1 MKTPREFLTALWGDP
16 TPGVILVWTLPNKE
30 SQWYTRLD
38 QVNQDVEHHAHED
51 VYTGVGIGNRNRARF
66 TTQKRLT
73 EGEVGGLAGM
83 WADIDWAHPVHRK
96 PNLPPS
102 LEQAMET
109 LEGAQFEP
117 SVLVN
122 SGHGLQG
129 WWLFETPWIFQT
141 PEDHELGRRAA
152 QWWHQHIN
160 GLYTAQGWTT
170 DSVFNLDRIM
180 RLPGTWNNRVPGERL
195 PVEIIRETARRYTP
209 QDFLDLTPEDFQTS
223 TPPPGRT
230 GQRKQGQNR
239 RVANGNGGNSGLEL
253 NPEAVP
259 PLLKLDALRKAS
271 PKFRKSWEQDRKDM
285 TDQSPSAYDMSMAT
299 MAIQAGWNDQEVVNL
314 LICWRRKH
322 GHDLKLRENYYGV
335 TLDKARE
342 PIEIAQAEEQL
353 NEALAQPPED
363 QPEVL
368 KETLE
373 TLFRV
378 DIIRIVKYMGDPPI
392 YYMYTKQGDITL
404 GEISS
409 ITSQSKFQDMVA
421 TVTKVWIT
429 AVSRKAWDK
438 RVQALLLACEEIDVG
453 DASHPTQETTAW
465 LEEYLLEKPP
475 REEDEWEKAAEA
487 KQPFIL
493 NRKVHFFMDD
503 FRKWLDINIGE
514 QATSH
519 ALGRRFR
526 QCQVQTEKVNVKV
539 GNSWT
544 SRTTWQL
551 PERYHAKPA
560 PEEPAP

>member
-1 MKTPREFLTALWGDP
+1 MKTSREFLTSLWGDP
-16 TPGVILVWTLPNKE
+16 TPGVILIWTLPNKE

-38 QVNQDVEHHAHED
+38 AINQDVEHHAHED
-51 VYTGVGIGNRNRARF
+51 VYIGVGIANRNRARF

-73 EGEVGGLAGM
+73 EEEVGGLAGM

-117 SVLVN
+117 TLLVN
-122 SGHGLQG
+122 SGHGLQA
-129 WWLFETPWIFQT
+129 WWLFEHPWMFHT
-141 PEDHELGRRAA
+141 PEDQELGRRAA

-160 GLYTAQGWTT
+160 GLYTARGWTT

-180 RLPGTWNNRVPGERL
+180 RLPGTWNNRVPGERR

-223 TPPPGRT
+223 TPPLGRT
-230 GQRKQGQNR
+230 GPRKQGQNR
-239 RVANGNGGNSGLEL
+239 RAVNGNGGLAL
-253 NPEAVP
+253 DPEAVP
-259 PLLKLDALRKAS
+259 PLLKLEALQKAN

-285 TDQSPSAYDMSMAT
+285 ADQSPSAYDMSLAT
-299 MAIQAGWNDQEVVNL
+299 MAIQAGWSDQEVVNL
-314 LICWRRKH
+314 IICWRRKH
-322 GHDLKLRENYYGV
+322 DHDLKLRENYYGV
-335 TLDKARE
+335 TLDKAKE

-353 NEALAQPPED
+353 TEALAQPPED

-368 KETLE
+368 KDTLE

-378 DIIRIVKYMGDPPI
+378 DIIRIVRYAGDPPI

-404 GEISS
+404 GEINK
-409 ITSQSKFQDMVA
+409 ITSQISFRNMVA
-421 TVTKVWIT
+421 TITGVWIS
-429 AVSRKAWDK
+429 AVSKKAWDQ

-453 DASHPTQETTAW
+453 DASHPAHETNAW

-493 NRKVHFFMDD
+493 HGKVHIFLDD
-503 FRKWLDINIGE
+503 FRKWLDLNIGE
-514 QATSH
+514 QITSH
-519 ALGRRFR
+519 ALGRRLR
-526 QCQVQTEKVNVKV
+526 QCQARTEKINVKV
-539 GNSWT
+539 GNAWT
-544 SRTTWQL
+544 TRTTWQL
-551 PERYHAKPA
+551 PERYHAKPVLE
-560 PEEPAP
+560 PPAP